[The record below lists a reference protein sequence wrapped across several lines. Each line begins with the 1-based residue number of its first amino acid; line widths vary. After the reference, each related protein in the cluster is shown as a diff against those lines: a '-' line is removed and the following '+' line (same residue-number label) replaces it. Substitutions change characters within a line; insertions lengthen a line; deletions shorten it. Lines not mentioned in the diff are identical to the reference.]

1 MKKIIFAI
9 IIVVLFFAGSS
20 YIYMHF
26 DELKSYWS
34 NEDWKLIEVLESV
47 SVNNYFSITGNA
59 SNLIVVGN
67 NYLHGYAPNGKEN
80 FDINVSLKNA
90 VTAAQGDYCIV
101 GEKDASKVYMI
112 NSNAKIWD
120 LEVQG
125 TILDVSVNK
134 NGYAAIIYKQVGYKS
149 LIKVIKPDGEELFT
163 TYLASNYAIDAEVSN
178 DNKTLAVAELDT
190 DGVNISSV
198 IEFVDMSDL
207 ESKNSKKITLEED
220 TLLTNIKYD
229 SKNRLVAQTD
239 KNILLL
245 ENDEIKTF
253 AEDFSEKTKIVSI
266 ENSNNPITISKVE
279 NGLFDTKY
287 LLEIYEYKT
296 SGSSVKNYQ
305 IEEAPSIVAVKDDKI
320 AMLLE
325 KELIVVNSS
334 GKLVKKYD
342 VLGNIKSIIIYNNGN
357 ALAVVYRDKIEF
369 MKI

>member
-1 MKKIIFAI
+1 M
-9 IIVVLFFAGSS
+9 
-20 YIYMHF
+20 
-26 DELKSYWS
+26 
-34 NEDWKLIEVLESV
+34 
-47 SVNNYFSITGNA
+47 
-59 SNLIVVGN
+59 
-67 NYLHGYAPNGKEN
+67 
-80 FDINVSLKNA
+80 
-90 VTAAQGDYCIV
+90 
-101 GEKDASKVYMI
+101 
-112 NSNAKIWD
+112 
-120 LEVQG
+120 
-125 TILDVSVNK
+125 
-134 NGYAAIIYKQVGYKS
+134 
-149 LIKVIKPDGEELFT
+149 FT